1 MEFLIDLLNELDQE
15 FNQVPDQELTELIDN
30 MECAA

>member
-1 MEFLIDLLNELDQE
+1 MDIIDQLNELDQE
-15 FNQVPDQELTELIDN
+15 FNQVLDQELTELIDN